1 MSDLPQGIDLP
12 RHRDF
17 RGKLPGQVLRHV
29 FLLVLVVFVAAAL
42 LNAFGARPS
51 TSEARAAAATLKV
64 TAPERVRG
72 GLLYQARIQIHALQ
86 PIGAPTLVFD
96 KGWVEE
102 TTINTLE
109 PEPAETTSDAGH
121 LKVRY
126 PPLQPGRIL
135 TVYLALQ
142 ANPND
147 VGTHDQGLALDD
159 ADEEIASVQR
169 TQVNFP

>member
-17 RGKLPGQVLRHV
+17 EGKAAGQWLRHA
-29 FLLVLVVFVAAAL
+29 FLLVLALFVIAAL
-42 LNAFGARPS
+42 LNAFGARPQ
-51 TSEARAAAATLKV
+51 TQEAGGAAGTLKI

-72 GLLYQARIQIHALQ
+72 GLLYQARLQIHADE

-96 KGWVEE
+96 KGWIEE
-102 TTINTLE
+102 TTINTAQ
-109 PEPAETTSDAGH
+109 PEPAETTSDPRH
-121 LKVRY
+121 LKLRY
-126 PPLQPGRIL
+126 PPLAPGRTL
-135 TVYLALQ
+135 DVYISLQ

-147 VGTHDQGLALDD
+147 VGTHDADVALYD
-159 ADEEIASVQR
+159 ADEEIASIDR

>member
-17 RGKLPGQVLRHV
+17 RGRRPGEALRHA
-29 FLLVLVVFVAAAL
+29 FLLLLAFFVAAAL

-51 TSEARAAAATLKV
+51 TSEAGGPAATLKV

-72 GLLYQARIQIHALQ
+72 GLLYQARIEIHARR

-96 KGWVEE
+96 KGWIEE
-102 TTINTLE
+102 TTLNTLE
-109 PEPAETTSDAGH
+109 PEPAETTSDAGR

-126 PPLQPGRIL
+126 PPLQPGRVL
-135 TVYLALQ
+135 TVYVALQ
-142 ANPND
+142 ANPDN
-147 VGTHDQGLALDD
+147 VGTHDQGVALDD
-159 ADEEIASVQR
+159 ADEEIASVDR

>member
-17 RGKLPGQVLRHV
+17 EGRRAGQWLRHGFLALLTV
-29 FLLVLVVFVAAAL
+29 FLVAAL
-42 LNAFGARPS
+42 FNAFGARTS
-51 TSEARAAAATLKV
+51 TEEASAAAASLKV

-72 GLLYQARIQIHALQ
+72 GLLYQARLEIHADEA
-86 PIGAPTLVFD
+86 IGAPTLVFD
-96 KGWVEE
+96 KGWIEE
-102 TTINTLE
+102 TTVNTME
-109 PEPAETTSDAGH
+109 PEPAETTTDARH

-126 PPLQPGRIL
+126 PPLPPGRTL
-135 TVYLALQ
+135 TVYISLQ

-147 VGTHDQGLALDD
+147 VGTHNADVALYD
-159 ADEEIASVQR
+159 ADEEIASIDR

>member
-1 MSDLPQGIDLP
+1 MADLPQGIDLP

-17 RGKLPGQVLRHV
+17 QGKIPGQVLRHA
-29 FLLVLVVFVAAAL
+29 FLLLLTAFVVAAL
-42 LNAFGARPS
+42 LNVFGARPS
-51 TSEARAAAATLKV
+51 TSEAVAPAATLKV

-72 GLLYQARIQIHALQ
+72 GLLYQARLEIHARE

-96 KGWVEE
+96 RGWVEE

-109 PEPAETTSDAGH
+109 PEPAETTTDLGH

-126 PPLQPGRIL
+126 PPMPPGRTL
-135 TVYLALQ
+135 TVYVALQ

-147 VGTHDQGLALDD
+147 VGTHNAGIALDD
-159 ADEEIASVQR
+159 ADEEIASVDR

>member
-17 RGKLPGQVLRHV
+17 EGKRAGQAIRHV
-29 FLLVLVVFVAAAL
+29 FIALLAVFVAAAL
-42 LNAFGARPS
+42 LNVFGAHPS
-51 TSEARAAAATLKV
+51 TSEAGAAAATLKV

-72 GLLYQARIQIHALQ
+72 GLLYQARLEIHADE

-96 KGWVEE
+96 KGWIEE
-102 TTINTLE
+102 TTINTLQ
-109 PEPAETTSDAGH
+109 PEPAETTSDPGH

-126 PPLQPGRIL
+126 PPLQPGRTL
-135 TVYLALQ
+135 TVYIALQ

-147 VGTHDQGLALDD
+147 VGTHDAGVALYD
-159 ADEEIASVQR
+159 ADEEIAAIER

>member
-17 RGKLPGQVLRHV
+17 KGKAAAQWLRHG
-29 FLLVLVVFVAAAL
+29 FLLLLTAFVVAALA
-42 LNAFGARPS
+42 NVFGAHPQ
-51 TSEARAAAATLKV
+51 TEEAGAAAGTLKV

-72 GLLYQARIQIHALQ
+72 GLLYQARIEIHAKE

-96 KGWVEE
+96 KGWIEE
-102 TTINTLE
+102 TTINTVQ
-109 PEPAETTSDAGH
+109 PEPTETTSDARH

-126 PPLQPGRIL
+126 PPLPPGRTL
-135 TVYLALQ
+135 TVFISLQ

-147 VGTHDQGLALDD
+147 TGTHNADVSLYD
-159 ADEEIASVQR
+159 ADEEISSIDR